1 MVENGYSRL
10 LSHQIERQQPTRP
23 GSQPPRRS
31 NQEMAI
37 NLFPIG
43 LEMDVSYPNFK
54 VNLTLLSAE

>member
-1 MVENGYSRL
+1 
-10 LSHQIERQQPTRP
+10 
-23 GSQPPRRS
+23 
-31 NQEMAI
+31 MAI